1 MSLGCPGSF
10 LSLLIGVVNSGI
22 PLLLGGGQFGIL
34 LQPLERKLKEW
45 GDKKEWDSAIS
56 HWMNELIVQVSK
68 LAKKIKKRW
77 NSALIPLIYPV
88 YVQPF
93 SRQVSSAFSQ
103 KSGSKL
109 PCREKN
115 EFLEWR
121 MWQPSLSNSLTFFS
135 LFCFS
140 IFLQERCAEQTE
152 KCSTAPGVLQDV
164 GHSVYLGL
172 SVSWE
177 GRYLSPS
184 PVGCKMKGWGDKE
197 RKGKTLNPRG
207 LLSTTMHSDWSNNI
221 FFMSLLMKSI
231 LVFGMPGD
239 QRILRNN

>member
-1 MSLGCPGSF
+1 MFSLSLGKSLQ
-10 LSLLIGVVNSGI
+10 LSH
-22 PLLLGGGQFGIL
+22 
-34 LQPLERKLKEW
+34 RKLGQSCLVE
-45 GDKKEWDSAIS
+45 KK
-56 HWMNELIVQVSK
+56 K
-68 LAKKIKKRW
+68 
-77 NSALIPLIYPV
+77 
-88 YVQPF
+88 
-93 SRQVSSAFSQ
+93 
-103 KSGSKL
+103 
-109 PCREKN
+109 

-121 MWQPSLSNSLTFFS
+121 MWQASLSNSLTFFS

-140 IFLQERCAEQTE
+140 IFLRERCAEQTE

-177 GRYLSPS
+177 ERCLLSPS
-184 PVGCKMKGWGDKE
+184 PVGCKKKGWGDKE

-207 LLSTTMHSDWSNNI
+207 LLSTTMHSDWRNNI